1 MRLKLSFFLCLF
13 QMAALFAQDTTQT
26 ATDTVYY
33 RYFYQEQFDNI
44 GNHVYYKVD
53 TTLHLFQRYEP
64 VKDAAT
70 LGNTGKAYSPLLF
83 DYKPGQGFDLGENVF
98 RAYLPT
104 SENVT
109 YYQVS
114 SPFSELYYVS
124 GSSKEQI
131 FKAIHTQNVTK
142 QLNLALNFNIINSVG
157 TFRRQNTDIS
167 NYIITGNYATK
178 NKRYKVLAHAI
189 FDKWYNYENG
199 GLLYVS
205 DFTTRLLD
213 RSDLFDVQLLQA
225 QNRVKETGVFVKQYL
240 GFNKKPTGDS
250 LYDKNTPLFNTYLSH
265 TFSYRRQALMYMDAT
280 PQYYDYPTVYFD
292 TTYTGD
298 STLSHLY
305 ANEFKLTQVFV
316 RGKNHLPLLYA
327 DAGAEHQYL
336 MHRQLITYLSDTLY
350 PVEKERFYNG
360 QYVAKAGLYFNNP
373 GRFTSSLNVFSVF
386 NGYNNADAGGALR
399 AVYLPDSLQT
409 IWLKVSYDK
418 VQPAFHASRYLS
430 NHFIWNNVFEKT
442 AVLNLSAG
450 YNYDNLKTSLT
461 LWQLNNFVY
470 YSDSILPL
478 QFNKPVNVARF
489 AVSKLFKL
497 GAFRLDNN
505 IYLQYSD
512 NQKVIPV
519 PLIVNNHSL
528 YWSTYLFKKALYTQ
542 IGTDVYFSS
551 AYYGPRYMPAL
562 RQFYTQQQVKT
573 GNYPM
578 IDFFVNINIKRAN
591 LFAKLT
597 HLQQGLMGYDYF
609 LVPDYPLQGRAFKF
623 GVSWKFY
630 D

>member
-26 ATDTVYY
+26 ATDTVFY

-44 GNHVYYKVD
+44 GNAVFFQVD

-64 VKDAAT
+64 VKNAAT

-83 DYKPGQGFDLGENVF
+83 DHKVQQGFDLGENVF

-104 SENVT
+104 ADNVI

-131 FKAIHTQNVTK
+131 FKATHTQNITK

-178 NKRYKVLAHAI
+178 SKRYKVLAHAI

-199 GLLYVS
+199 GLLYVT

-213 RSDLFDVQLLQA
+213 RPDLFDVQLLQA
-225 QNRVKETGVFVKQYL
+225 QNRVKETGAFVKQYL
-240 GFNKKPTGDS
+240 GFNKKLTGDS

-265 TFSYRRQALMYMDAT
+265 AFSYRRQAFMYMDEAT
-280 PQYYDYPTVYFD
+280 PAYDYPTVYFD

-298 STLSHLY
+298 SILSHLY
-305 ANEFKLTQVFV
+305 ANELKFTQVFL
-316 RGKNHLPLLYA
+316 RGKNHVPLLYA
-327 DAGAEHQYL
+327 DAGAEHQYIK
-336 MHRQLITYLSDTLY
+336 HRQFVTYLSDTLY
-350 PVEKERFYNG
+350 PAEKEKYYAG
-360 QYVAKAGLYFNNP
+360 QYVARAGLYYNIP
-373 GRFTSSLNVFSVF
+373 ERFTSSLNIYSVF
-386 NGYNNADAGGALR
+386 DGYNNADAGAAFKTL
-399 AVYLPDSLQT
+399 YMPDSMQT
-409 IWLKVSYDK
+409 VWTNASFSNL
-418 VQPAFHASRYLS
+418 QPAFHANRYLS
-430 NHFIWNNVFEKT
+430 NHFIWNKLFQKT

-450 YNYDNLKTSLT
+450 YKYGGFKTSLT
-461 LWQLNNFVY
+461 LWQLNNYVY
-470 YSDSILPL
+470 YSDSVCPV
-478 QFNKPVNVARF
+478 QHNKPVNVARLL
-489 AVSKLFKL
+489 VSKFFKM
-497 GAFRLDNN
+497 GAFSFDNN
-505 IYLQYSD
+505 ICLQYSG
-512 NQKVIPV
+512 NQNVISL
-519 PLIVNNHSL
+519 PLIVDNHSF
-528 YWSTYLFKKALYTQ
+528 YWSTYLFKKALYTH
-542 IGTDVYFSS
+542 IGADIYFSS
-551 AYYGPRYMPAL
+551 AFYGPRYMPAV
-562 RQFYTQQQVKT
+562 RQFYTQQQIKT

-578 IDFFVNINIKRAN
+578 LDFFVNINIKRAN

-609 LVPDYPLQGRAFKF
+609 LIPDYPLQGRAFKF